1 MTDRA
6 ELMARMRWT
15 GAEDRLYPA
24 LIADPAGY
32 ERALRDIHAVVA
44 ELQRRAHDVDGLL
57 AAEAEGAQ
65 LVAEVCPNG
74 SRIPVDLLIGAACAM
89 RAREIAVRRTN
100 TMRTEA
106 S

>member
-24 LIADPAGY
+24 LITDPAGY
-32 ERALRDIHAVVA
+32 ERALGDIHAVVA
-44 ELQRRAHDVDGLL
+44 ELRRRAQDLTGLL
-57 AAEAEGAQ
+57 AAEAA
-65 LVAEVCPNG
+65 AEELIADVCPNG
-74 SRIPVDLLIGAACAM
+74 TRIPVDLLVGAACAM
-89 RAREIAVRRTN
+89 RAREIAVDPTN